1 MSTVSRPAAYTV
13 IFITAVLVRIVLL
26 PARLLVGVTNLLL
39 RVIGW
44 IVPSF
49 RIRMVLKPEE
59 QKAERRMSRYHQIS
73 DEVC

>member
-1 MSTVSRPAAYTV
+1 VSTVSRPAAYAV

-26 PARLLVGVTNLLL
+26 PARVLVGVTNLLL

-49 RIRMVLKPEE
+49 RIQMVLKPEE
-59 QKAERRMSRYHQIS
+59 Q
-73 DEVC
+73 

>member
-1 MSTVSRPAAYTV
+1 MSTVSRPAAYTL

-39 RVIGW
+39 RVIGY

-59 QKAERRMSRYHQIS
+59 KQAGRRMRRCHQNL
-73 DEVC
+73 V

>member
-1 MSTVSRPAAYTV
+1 MSTASKPAAYAV
-13 IFITAVLVRIVLL
+13 VFITAVLVRIVLL

-49 RIRMVLKPEE
+49 QIRMVVKAEE
-59 QKAERRMSRYHQIS
+59 Q
-73 DEVC
+73 

>member
-1 MSTVSRPAAYTV
+1 VNRVSRPAAYTV

-26 PARLLVGVTNLLL
+26 PVRLLVGATNLLL

-44 IVPSF
+44 IVPSV

-59 QKAERRMSRYHQIS
+59 QS
-73 DEVC
+73 

>member
-1 MSTVSRPAAYTV
+1 VSTVSRPATYTLV
-13 IFITAVLVRIVLL
+13 FITAVLVRIVLL

-49 RIRMVLKPEE
+49 QIRMVVKAEE
-59 QKAERRMSRYHQIS
+59 Q
-73 DEVC
+73 